1 QVNSNNI
8 INNNPSLNDVGFSSE
23 NYIEIDNQDPD
34 QNSSNSMEFIERLIK
49 WIKSAP
55 DEEIPMK
62 SNQLPIRL

>member
-1 QVNSNNI
+1 
-8 INNNPSLNDVGFSSE
+8 FSSE